1 MHTWHRSRPPFA
13 QPGGPATDANATA
26 ADGGGGGGEDEDEPA
41 GFDGMF
47 DRTPLPRNDTAG
59 HLRLLQEMDR
69 ECDAVQP
76 IIDAMGHILAALPPR
91 EQLANVATSLAPAA
105 RARERDSI
113 SEMGEAGDQ
122 NKAGNGGS
130 NDGAGDAG

>member
-1 MHTWHRSRPPFA
+1 MHVHDIPLHTWHRSRPPFA

-26 ADGGGGGGEDEDEPA
+26 AAGGGGGGEDEDEPA

-91 EQLANVATSLAPAA
+91 DQLANVTTSLAPAA
-105 RARERDSI
+105 RASERDSI
-113 SEMGEAGDQ
+113 
-122 NKAGNGGS
+122 
-130 NDGAGDAG
+130 